1 MGKQDLFDRFL
12 QGKKNSLGQ
21 VHSVLK
27 DILNHQITVDD
38 LYAEEHPIVS
48 MRVSNLIKRLWR
60 EDGKLII
67 PYIGNFI
74 EDANRLKNP
83 IFR

>member
-1 MGKQDLFDRFL
+1 MY
-12 QGKKNSLGQ
+12 
-21 VHSVLK
+21 
-27 DILNHQITVDD
+27 D

-48 MRVSNLIKRLWR
+48 MGVSNLMKRLWR

-83 IFR
+83 TFR